1 MRFFLCLFY
10 MFHHRY
16 SNCRPLNSARYNRII
31 CQRVENTSFFERLSC
46 ILHIVTRLPRLQIQF
61 RISRSFRPRNLAN
74 LGSKIRFW
82 IRRKEHTLYTS
93 LEAAGPQEQLL
104 NISSRVLGILKLLQC
119 FIGSWS
125 FFVYFIIHIIA
136 TVHCVLLLL
145 LLLLL
150 HLVFN

>member
-10 MFHHRY
+10 IFHRRY
-16 SNCRPLNSARYNRII
+16 SNCRPLNSSRYNRII

-82 IRRKEHTLYTS
+82 IRRKEHTLNLSIAKFLTCIFHISIHCLYS
-93 LEAAGPQEQLL
+93 PSYSGSYSIFSL
-104 NISSRVLGILKLLQC
+104 NIRISGQELNSD
-119 FIGSWS
+119 
-125 FFVYFIIHIIA
+125 
-136 TVHCVLLLL
+136 
-145 LLLLL
+145 
-150 HLVFN
+150 